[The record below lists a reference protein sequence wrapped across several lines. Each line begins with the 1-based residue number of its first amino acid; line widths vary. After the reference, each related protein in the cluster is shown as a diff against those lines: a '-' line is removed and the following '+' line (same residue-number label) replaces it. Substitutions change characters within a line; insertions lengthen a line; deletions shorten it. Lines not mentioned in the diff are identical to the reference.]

1 MVHVRLTDPL
11 LNDDI
16 RAFLAGALPV
26 RIRERRNVLT
36 IEFTGEPSDLEAQIH
51 AVRRITSA
59 WQAAGHLN
67 VRAEVLAA

>member
-1 MVHVRLTDPL
+1 MLHVRLTDPL

-16 RAFLAGALPV
+16 GAFLAGALPV
-26 RIRERRNVLT
+26 KVQEQRNVLT
-36 IEFTGEPSDLEAQIH
+36 VEFTGEPSDLEAQIQ

-59 WQAAGHLN
+59 WQAAGHLD